1 MLVFASAGLDSMVKH
16 LIQDALPQVIRQD
29 SKARESLREFVERKI
44 RDNDQLDYRFLSD
57 VLLVENPV
65 DRMTEQFVQDLTSN
79 SLQSVDQL
87 LSVASHFN
95 ISRGVIASDPDKL
108 RHVFAVRNQIV
119 HEMDINF
126 AHPHRNRR
134 PRKRED
140 LVEATNQLL
149 SVAGAF
155 LAAVDAKLA

>member
-16 LIQDALPQVIRQD
+16 LITDVLPQIIKQD
-29 SKARESLREFVERKI
+29 LEARESLRKFVERRIK
-44 RDNDQLDYRFLSD
+44 DDDQPNYRFLSD
-57 VLLVENPV
+57 ILLTNNPT
-65 DRMTEQFVQDLTSN
+65 DRMVELFINDLTAN

-95 ISRGVIASDPDKL
+95 ISQSAIVSYPSKL
-108 RHVFAVRNQIV
+108 RQVFGVRNQII

-134 PRKRED
+134 PRRRED
-140 LVEATNQLL
+140 LVEATNELL

-155 LAAVDAKLA
+155 LAAVDAKLV

>member
-1 MLVFASAGLDSMVKH
+1 ML
-16 LIQDALPQVIRQD
+16 
-29 SKARESLREFVERKI
+29 
-44 RDNDQLDYRFLSD
+44 LSVLFHD
-57 VLLVENPV
+57 ILLVENPT
-65 DRMTEQFVQDLTSN
+65 DRMIELFVQDLTSN

-95 ISRGVIASDPDKL
+95 IRRSVIAHDPDKL
-108 RHVFAVRNQIV
+108 RQVFTVRNQIV

-140 LVEATNQLL
+140 LIDATNELL
-149 SVAGAF
+149 KVGGAF

>member
-1 MLVFASAGLDSMVKH
+1 MIELF
-16 LIQDALPQVIRQD
+16 I
-29 SKARESLREFVERKI
+29 E
-44 RDNDQLDYRFLSD
+44 
-57 VLLVENPV
+57 
-65 DRMTEQFVQDLTSN
+65 DLTSN

-87 LSVASHFN
+87 LSVGSHFN
-95 ISRGVIASDPDKL
+95 IRQRAIASNPDKL
-108 RHVFAVRNQIV
+108 RQVFAVRNQIV

-140 LVEATNQLL
+140 LVDATNELL
-149 SVAGAF
+149 EVSGAF

>member
-1 MLVFASAGLDSMVKH
+1 MVE
-16 LIQDALPQVIRQD
+16 LFI
-29 SKARESLREFVERKI
+29 
-44 RDNDQLDYRFLSD
+44 N
-57 VLLVENPV
+57 
-65 DRMTEQFVQDLTSN
+65 DLTAN

-95 ISRGVIASDPDKL
+95 ISQSAIVSYPSKL
-108 RHVFAVRNQIV
+108 RQVFGVRNQII

-134 PRKRED
+134 PRRRED
-140 LVEATNQLL
+140 LVEATNELL

-155 LAAVDAKLA
+155 LAAVDAKLV